1 MIDTRISQAKLRL
14 VIMEHKPRTT
24 RYVLCQHSAKVEEK
38 FETKTAEATR
48 KASAFALA

>member
-24 RYVLCQHSAKVEEK
+24 RYVLCQHSAKVEK